1 MIQTEK
7 TEVPGEIHVNVDSEV
22 EIFSYCLELFGT

>member
-1 MIQTEK
+1 MIQADK
-7 TEVPGEIHVNVDSEV
+7 SAVLGEMYVNVESEV

>member
-1 MIQTEK
+1 MIQAVLE
-7 TEVPGEIHVNVDSEV
+7 EMHVNVESED